1 MLYEMLVGNMKGGQT
16 YWKHKKTE
24 SESES
29 FLCIFVM
36 PPCISAILLSGFKIC
51 ILLPSQTSFSNE
63 KPFSQIPLSTWED
76 IVHLRTEQMPLKNI
90 PKISKGFPGFSKMLQ
105 NIPKYSGTFQDI
117 PEIVHLSRMVLP
129 GLKYFSETG
138 WPWSSTAVNSGTENI
153 DLVFANV

>member
-90 PKISKGFPGFSKMLQ
+90 QKYPKVFQGFPRCCKIFPSIPGHSKIFQKSSTWAEWCSLAW
-105 NIPKYSGTFQDI
+105 NTFQ
-117 PEIVHLSRMVLP
+117 RRA
-129 GLKYFSETG
+129 GLG
-138 WPWSSTAVNSGTENI
+138 HQLQSTQELKI
-153 DLVFANV
+153 LI

>member
-1 MLYEMLVGNMKGGQT
+1 MKTQ
-16 YWKHKKTE
+16 KTE

-90 PKISKGFPGFSKMLQ
+90 QKYPKVFQ
-105 NIPKYSGTFQDI
+105 DVAKYSQVFQDI

>member
-51 ILLPSQTSFSNE
+51 ILLPSQTSFPNE

-76 IVHLRTEQMPLKNI
+76 IVHLRTEQMLLKNI
-90 PKISKGFPGFSKMLQ
+90 QKYPKVSRGFQ
-105 NIPKYSGTFQDI
+105 DVAKYSQVFRDI
-117 PEIVHLSRMVLP
+117 PRYSRNRPPEQNGAPWLEILFRD
-129 GLKYFSETG
+129 GLALVINCSQLRNWKY
-138 WPWSSTAVNSGTENI
+138 
-153 DLVFANV
+153 

>member
-90 PKISKGFPGFSKMLQ
+90 QKYPKVFQ
-105 NIPKYSGTFQDI
+105 DVAKYSQVFQDI